1 MIIVEGP
8 DNSGKSTLI
17 QNLLKDYTI
26 ELFSTSKGPIH
37 DLNYFER
44 KILETTQNLEFP
56 HLIMDRC
63 SLLSEEIYGPTLRS
77 KNLID
82 ELEYPSYYRRKL
94 YSSLS
99 QGETFLIYCR
109 PPKPILLDFKNH
121 QVKEHDTQEHLNN
134 IILKAESII
143 EAYDTIVGPIA
154 NFIYDY
160 TSPEA
165 YNLLTKTLNERYF
178 KNECK

>member
-17 QNLLKDYTI
+17 QQLLKDYSI
-26 ELFSTSKGPIH
+26 SLFLTSKGPIH
-37 DLNYFER
+37 NLKCFEER
-44 KILETTQNLEFP
+44 VLDVIN
-56 HLIMDRC
+56 HLGSYSYIMDRC
-63 SLLSEEIYGPTLRS
+63 PLLSEEVYGPILRS